1 MLATLMIFG
10 LVSGFVASKIINR
23 SGEGLL
29 LDIVLGIVG
38 AVVGSLL
45 FIMFGTSGVAGLDLH
60 KFAVAVSG
68 AMAVFVAYHVLVSGS
83 R

>member
-1 MLATLMIFG
+1 MLATLMILG
-10 LVSGFVASKIINR
+10 LVSGFVASKVINR
-23 SGEGLL
+23 SREGLL

-45 FIMFGTSGVAGLDLH
+45 FSTFGASGAAELDLYSCVVAIAGAIAL
-60 KFAVAVSG
+60 FAT
-68 AMAVFVAYHVLVSGS
+68 YHVLVRGS